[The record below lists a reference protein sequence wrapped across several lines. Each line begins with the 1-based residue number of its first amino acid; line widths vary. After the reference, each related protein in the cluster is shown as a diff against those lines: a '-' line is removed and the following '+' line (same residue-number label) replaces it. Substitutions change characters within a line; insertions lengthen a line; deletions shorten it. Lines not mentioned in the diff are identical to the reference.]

1 MSGTKATPETEYLGQ
16 FLFVQ
21 RKALRL
27 TLEDVAKQAGTSKS
41 YLWEIEHG
49 QAAPSFMLVARLCQA
64 LCLNVGGLA
73 AGALK
78 VAELT
83 KGTEPE
89 SVPDP

>member
-1 MSGTKATPETEYLGQ
+1 MEYLGQ

-27 TLEDVAKQAGTSKS
+27 TLDDVAKGAGTSKS

-49 QAAPSFMLVARLCQA
+49 QASPSFMLVARLCQV
-64 LCLNVGGLA
+64 LCLDIGGLA

-78 VAELT
+78 VAEL
-83 KGTEPE
+83 GGEVEPE
-89 SVPDP
+89 SVPDGP